1 MASSPASLEV
11 EGRSLLDPGGGGWL
25 RNPHGAVT
33 CKVALERKSRCGQK
47 RAGGWG
53 GETEGNHLGVKGH
66 TQVSLQQKA
75 TANVPPEW
83 QEYSLISLPLT
94 ISLNEEVV

>member
-25 RNPHGAVT
+25 RDPHGAVT

-47 RAGGWG
+47 RAGDWG
-53 GETEGNHLGVKGH
+53 GETGGDHLSVKGH
-66 TQVSLQQKA
+66 LQISHLLQQKT
-75 TANVPPEW
+75 TANVPPEG

-94 ISLNEEVV
+94 SL